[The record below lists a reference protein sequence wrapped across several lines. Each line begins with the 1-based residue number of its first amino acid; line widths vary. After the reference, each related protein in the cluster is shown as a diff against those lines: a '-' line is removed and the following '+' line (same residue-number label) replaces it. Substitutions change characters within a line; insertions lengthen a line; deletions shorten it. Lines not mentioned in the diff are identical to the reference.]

1 MPNPC
6 RAQEEINAKKTL
18 TLLVNDVNMKRSG
31 AADLPL
37 HNGYVPQWLAER
49 MARLGLAVT
58 EVLLAEYG
66 KSEVLR
72 RLSDPFWFQSLGAV
86 MGMDW
91 HSSGITTSVMGALK
105 RAINPHSRALGLY
118 ICGGKGSASR
128 QAPDEIRKVCD
139 STGLDARQLVR
150 CSKLSAKVDNT
161 VIQDGFQLYLHSFV
175 LSDEGQWTVIQQGM
189 SPGNSMARR
198 YHWHSAGL
206 QSFVEEPH
214 TAICGANQGEILNL
228 ADRLASPARNAVLSL
243 TREKPETMMQDVQQL
258 VLPSH
263 HDVRTEDVDLRRLGA
278 ILWLAHDRQPS
289 DFEELLLLE
298 GVGPR
303 TLQSL
308 ALVSEVIHGTPSRF
322 RDPAR
327 FAFAH
332 GGKDGHPFPVPVSVY
347 DETIG
352 ILQAAVHKAKIGQ
365 SDKLQAIRQLSVM
378 AQRSEKDFSPSGG
391 LEDWIEKERRDSWKY
406 NGRTVFGKELPP
418 TELSRTELSRTE
430 LPPTG
435 QVKSKQLRLF

>member
-1 MPNPC
+1 
-6 RAQEEINAKKTL
+6 
-18 TLLVNDVNMKRSG
+18 MKRSG

-139 STGLDARQLVR
+139 STGLDAQQLVR

-228 ADRLASPARNAVLSL
+228 ADRQASPARNAVLSL

-352 ILQAAVHKAKIGQ
+352 ILQTAVHKAKIGQ
-365 SDKLQAIRQLSVM
+365 SDKLEAIRQLSVM

-418 TELSRTELSRTE
+418 TELSLAG
-430 LPPTG
+430 LPPAE
-435 QVKSKQLRLF
+435 QAKSKQLRLF

>member
-1 MPNPC
+1 
-6 RAQEEINAKKTL
+6 
-18 TLLVNDVNMKRSG
+18 MKRSG

-37 HNGYVPQWLAER
+37 HNGYVPQWLADR

-139 STGLDARQLVR
+139 STGLDAQQLVR

-228 ADRLASPARNAVLSL
+228 ADRQASPARNAVLSL

-263 HDVRTEDVDLRRLGA
+263 HDIRTEDVDLRRLGA

-352 ILQAAVHKAKIGQ
+352 ILQTAVHKAKIGQ
-365 SDKLQAIRQLSVM
+365 SDKLEAIRQLSVM

-406 NGRTVFGKELPP
+406 DGRTVFGKELPP
-418 TELSRTELSRTE
+418 TEP
-430 LPPTG
+430 PPTG
-435 QVKSKQLRLF
+435 QTKSKQLRLF